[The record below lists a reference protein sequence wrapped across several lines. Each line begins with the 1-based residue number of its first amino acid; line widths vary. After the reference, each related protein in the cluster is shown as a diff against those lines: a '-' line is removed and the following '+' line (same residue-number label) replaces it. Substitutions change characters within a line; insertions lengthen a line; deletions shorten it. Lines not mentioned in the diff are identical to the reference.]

1 MGLVF
6 YAFPVMLKAQG
17 IFTGINNTV
26 ISIPCTQACTDL
38 NFQVPHLKSDENYQV
53 VTIPYTPYP
62 YTTPSGNELTALYA
76 DDVYS
81 QAINLPFP
89 LCFYGAV
96 YNRIVVGSN
105 GLLTFDIAN
114 ANCANA
120 YTITPPI
127 PYALG
132 TICQQFS
139 TYYPRASIMGAYSD
153 LDPTPG
159 ASPTGRKIEWRIE
172 GTAPFRRFIAS
183 WNRVGVFGN
192 NGCGLANP
200 TTFQIVVNESTAVIE
215 VFFENLVCPD
225 GSNGG
230 RTILGVQD
238 FTQTKA
244 VAAPGKNATIWTAN
258 NEGYRFVPSGATSRF
273 VRSELF
279 LLNGASPIATANANT
294 STPGFV
300 DISFSNICPPTNSQ
314 QYLVKTIYSSC
325 INPAQFVII
334 DDTIT
339 INRQSISAII
349 NMTPTTCSGVG
360 NGTITVNPTGTA
372 PYTFILDG
380 GPPVTG
386 AAPYTFNNVS
396 SGVHTVIAYDV
407 NGCATNLLTIDVLNG
422 PPLSTTANKTDA
434 LCNGGSTGA
443 ITVTQPSNG
452 TAPFEY
458 SLDGIIWQSSN
469 VFNGLSAG
477 TYTVYFRE
485 SNGCQGNLSI
495 AIDEP
500 TVLTAS
506 SAFVPVVCNGENNGI
521 ITITSAGGVT
531 PYQYS
536 IDGGTTWQ
544 SSNVFNVA
552 AGPYTITIRDGNN
565 CTTTRSVN
573 VTEPTVLTAASVNAP
588 ASCDGGNDGVI
599 TINASGGNSVYE
611 YSLDGTTFQ
620 SSNIFNVAPGTYTV
634 TVKDNLGCTNS
645 FSTTVGLTNTL
656 ILTKQTDP
664 TICES
669 QSAQLAL
676 ISNGTQFAW
685 SPATGLS
692 DATIYNPVANPTVTT
707 EYIVTSTLGRCSAN
721 DTVIVNVH
729 PAPIPNAGTDG
740 YICYGQT
747 YQLQAAGGTQYQWT
761 PDTYLNDASI
771 VNPIATPT
779 KDISY
784 TLSILSDINGCPSL
798 ITDDVY
804 IDVTPPI
811 KVKTFPFDTIGYS
824 GDQFQILAVP
834 SDSDVINYTW
844 APSKGLSDTR
854 IPNPIVTLGLTGDV
868 VQYKVITSTIAGCIG
883 EGFVTVRVYKGPDI
897 YMPTAF
903 SPNNDGR
910 NDRFVP
916 IPVGIKSL
924 NYFRVY
930 NRWGQLLFSTN
941 QLHEG
946 WDGKLGGTKQASGVY
961 VWMIEAITNNDRVIT
976 KKGTVSIIR

>member
-1 MGLVF
+1 MLLVF
-6 YAFPVMLKAQG
+6 HFFSGTVSAQG

-26 ISIPCTQACTDL
+26 ISLPCTQPCTNL

-62 YTTPSGNELTALYA
+62 YTTLAGNELTALYA
-76 DDVYS
+76 DDRYS

-96 YNRIVVGSN
+96 YNQVVVGSN
-105 GLLTFDIAN
+105 GLLTFDVAN

-120 YTITPPI
+120 YTISPTI

-132 TICQQFS
+132 SICQQFS

-159 ASPTGRKIEWRIE
+159 ASPLGRKIEWRIE

-183 WNRVGVFGN
+183 WNRVGVYSN
-192 NGCGLANP
+192 NTCGLVNP

-225 GSNGG
+225 ASNSG

-238 FTQTKA
+238 FTRSKA
-244 VAAPGKNATIWTAN
+244 VAAPGKNATIWTAI
-258 NEGYRFVPSGATSRF
+258 NEGYRFIPSGAASRF
-273 VRSELF
+273 VRSELY
-279 LLNGASPIATANANT
+279 LLNGATPIATAT
-294 STPGFV
+294 SSTPTPGFV
-300 DISFSNICPPTNSQ
+300 DISFSNVCPPTSSQ

-325 INPAQFVII
+325 IDPAQFVII

-339 INRQSISAII
+339 INRQSISATIS
-349 NMTPTTCSGVG
+349 MTPTTCSGVN
-360 NGTITVNPTGTA
+360 NGTITISPTGTS
-372 PYTFILDG
+372 PYTFSLDG
-380 GPPVTG
+380 GPLVVG
-386 AAPYTFNNVS
+386 AAPYTFNNIS
-396 SGVHTVIAYDV
+396 SGLHTVIAYDV
-407 NGCATNLLTIDVLNG
+407 NGCATNLLTINVLNG
-422 PPLSTTANKTDA
+422 PPLTTTANKTDV
-434 LCNGGSTGA
+434 LCNGGATGT
-443 ITVTQPSNG
+443 ITVTQPAVG

-458 SLDGIIWQSSN
+458 SLDGTTWQTSN
-469 VFNGLSAG
+469 VFNGLAANA
-477 TYTVYFRE
+477 YTVFFRE
-485 SNGCQGNLSI
+485 SNGCQGSLLVTV
-495 AIDEP
+495 DEP
-500 TVLTAS
+500 TALTAT
-506 SAFVPVVCNGENNGI
+506 AVFVPVVCNGENNGI

-544 SSNVFNVA
+544 SNNVFNVS

-565 CTTTRSVN
+565 CTITQTQN
-573 VTEPTVLTAASVNAP
+573 VTEPSALTASSVNGP
-588 ASCDGGNDGVI
+588 ASCDGGNDGII
-599 TINASGGNSVYE
+599 TINASGGNSGYE

-620 SSNIFNVAPGTYTV
+620 SSNIFNVAPGSYTV
-634 TVKDNLGCTNS
+634 RVKDNLGCSTS
-645 FSTTVGLTNTL
+645 FSTTVALTNTL
-656 ILTKQTDP
+656 TLIKQTDP

-669 QSAQLAL
+669 KSTQLEL
-676 ISNGTQFAW
+676 ISSGTEYSW
-685 SPATGLS
+685 TPATGLS
-692 DATIYNPVANPTVTT
+692 DTTIYNPVANPIITT
-707 EYIVTSTLGRCSAN
+707 AYIVTSTLGRCVAS
-721 DTVIVNVH
+721 DTVIVNVN
-729 PAPIPNAGTDG
+729 PAPLPNAGSDG
-740 YICYGQT
+740 YICYGQN
-747 YQLQAAGGTQYQWT
+747 YQLQASGGMQYKWT
-761 PDTYLNDASI
+761 PNAYLNDATIAS
-771 VNPIATPT
+771 PISTPP
-779 KDISY
+779 KDITY
-784 TLSILSDINGCPSL
+784 TLTILSDINGCASL
-798 ITDDVY
+798 VTDEIY

-811 KVKTFPFDTIGYS
+811 KVKTFPFDSIGYS

-844 APSKGLSDTR
+844 IPSKGLSNPG
-854 IPNPIVTLGLTGDV
+854 IPNPVVTLGLNGEV
-868 VQYKVITSTIAGCIG
+868 IQYKVITATIAGCIG
-883 EGFVTVRVYKGPDI
+883 EGFVTIRVYKGPDI

-941 QLHEG
+941 RLHDG
-946 WDGKLGGTKQASGVY
+946 WDGKIGGIKQGSGVY